1 MSPVAKLTLL
11 SIAAVL
17 AVGDVHARTPPPEQ
31 PVIAP
36 LRDGQHDFDWEFGI
50 WKTHLKR
57 LLHPLTGSSEW
68 ASYDGTTIVTRIW
81 GGRANLVQLDV
92 NSPRGALHGLS
103 LRLYNP
109 QSHQWSANFS
119 NAAAGTMSAPTTG
132 EFRNG
137 VGEFYDQEQFGER
150 FVLVRFV
157 ISHVT
162 RTSAHFEQS
171 FSADGGRTW
180 ELNWVAD
187 DTRVGPTRRHRP
199 RR

>member
-11 SIAAVL
+11 SILAVL
-17 AVGDVHARTPPPEQ
+17 AVGEVHARTPPPEQ

-92 NSPRGALHGLS
+92 NSSRGALHGLS
-103 LRLYNP
+103 LRL
-109 QSHQWSANFS
+109 
-119 NAAAGTMSAPTTG
+119 
-132 EFRNG
+132 
-137 VGEFYDQEQFGER
+137 
-150 FVLVRFV
+150 
-157 ISHVT
+157 
-162 RTSAHFEQS
+162 
-171 FSADGGRTW
+171 
-180 ELNWVAD
+180 
-187 DTRVGPTRRHRP
+187 
-199 RR
+199 